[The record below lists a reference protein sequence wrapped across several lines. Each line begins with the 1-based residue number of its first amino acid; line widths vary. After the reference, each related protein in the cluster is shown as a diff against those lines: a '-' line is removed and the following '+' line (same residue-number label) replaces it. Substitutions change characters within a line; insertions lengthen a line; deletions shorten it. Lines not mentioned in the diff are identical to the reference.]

1 MAHAGIEMI
10 AGFITESGVMQGSI
24 LERREAMAASAA
36 GAPAPDGVDVE
47 STTVGGRP
55 AEWLVPGGATRD
67 RVVLYLHGGGYC
79 IGSLD
84 THRGLAGAIALASG
98 LAVLSLDYRL
108 APEHPF
114 PAALDDAGSAYTE
127 LLGADRAPEDLA
139 IAGDSAGGGLTVATL
154 LALRDAGVPLPAA
167 AACLSPWVDLTQTS
181 PSCNDA
187 DVVDPLLN
195 AADLQLLADA
205 YLDGQD
211 PRLPLASPRFA
222 PDLAGLPP
230 LIVEVGEDE
239 PLLDDAVALA
249 GRVGV
254 TGSDVVLNVWPEM
267 IHVFQAFPP
276 EIVPEAGESL
286 RGVGEFLRNHVG
298 RGRSST

>member
-1 MAHAGIEMI
+1 MAHAGIDMI
-10 AGFITESGVMQGSI
+10 ASFITDSGVMAGSI
-24 LERREAMAASAA
+24 LERREKMAA
-36 GAPAPDGVDVE
+36 GAAGATAPAGLEVE
-47 STTVGGRP
+47 VTTVAGRP
-55 AEWLVPGGATRD
+55 AEWLVPDGAGRD

-79 IGSLD
+79 MGSLD
-84 THRGLAGAIALASG
+84 THRGLAGSIALASG
-98 LAVLSLDYRL
+98 IAVLNLDYRL

-114 PAALDDAGSAYTE
+114 PAALDDAVSAYLE
-127 LLGADRAPEDLA
+127 LLGGEDVGSARTPQQLA
-139 IAGDSAGGGLTVATL
+139 IAGDSAGGGLAVATL
-154 LALRDAGVPLPAA
+154 LALRDAGSPLPAA
-167 AACLSPWVDLTQTS
+167 GACLSPWVDLTQTS
-181 PSCNDA
+181 PSCNDLE
-187 DVVDPLLN
+187 VHDPVLD

-222 PDLAGLPP
+222 PDLSGLPP
-230 LIVEVGEDE
+230 LIIEVGEDE
-239 PLLDDAVALA
+239 PLLDDAVSLA

-286 RGVGEFLRNHVG
+286 RGVGEFLRARIG
-298 RGRSST
+298 R